1 MSAGT
6 QIIFRIFF
14 KIIGNEIECQRMSA
28 GTQIIFRIFFK
39 IIGNEIECQRMSAGT
54 QIGTHA
60 PLGR

>member
-1 MSAGT
+1 MPTKHICVVALKK
-6 QIIFRIFF
+6 F
-14 KIIGNEIECQRMSA
+14 ECQRMSA